1 MAHFNISDANIRSIS
16 EIIVGDIGDFYPYI
30 SGPKIV
36 EMFNTGFGFND
47 SYERGNA
54 PIRWRYAAEKIRFLL
69 SAERADEF
77 FSHMLSHRFMM
88 TRCQCGEVEAREK
101 VQSVLEEFKC
111 IVKPSGLDI
120 AGTDGDY
127 HLVKIDN
134 DLISLGEGG
143 FAQVYYQKST
153 GLVVK
158 KLKRNLVVDQSSRHR
173 FKREFEIMKSLS
185 DVEGVLDVYDYSKEE
200 CSYTMETGDATL
212 LDRAQDLTDQRKTEV
227 LRELLQTMG
236 TVHSRNIIH
245 RDISPTNIFFVG
257 EKIKVADFGLGKNL
271 ETLSSYQT
279 RNTTNFGQYNYC
291 APEQLTYLKDGDK
304 RSDVYSLGRLINF
317 VMAGQPVNFA
327 HRFRGISEKATSLE
341 PSNRYQDA
349 GDLLEAF
356 NRKESLLMDENHR
369 KRILNSMKAG
379 AVEEASIG
387 WVLEK
392 TPEELCNLILDNR
405 WVCEWMV
412 DFAQLSSSNAAFV
425 VDSIRDGMQEACA
438 NSFEANDPFADIAYG
453 VLMGEA
459 PFDVK
464 ERACR
469 ILSYVAWD
477 VNRFHAQDLI
487 KNAENRGIEPSL
499 DDLLHRHIRSKP

>member
-1 MAHFNISDANIRSIS
+1 MTRFNISDADIRSIS
-16 EIIVGDIGDFYPYI
+16 EIIVGDTGDFYPYI

-36 EMFNTGFGFND
+36 EMFNSEFGFND

-54 PIRWRYAAEKIRFLL
+54 PTRWRYAAEKIRFLL
-69 SAERADEF
+69 SDERADEF

-101 VQSVLEEFKC
+101 VQSALEEFKR
-111 IVKPSGLDI
+111 IVKPSDLDI
-120 AGTDGDY
+120 TGTDGSY
-127 HLVKIDN
+127 HLVITDN

-143 FAQVYYQKST
+143 FAQAYYQKST

-158 KLKRNLVVDQSSRHR
+158 KLKRDLVVEESSRHR
-173 FKREFEIMKSLS
+173 FKREFDIMKSLF
-185 DVEGVLDVYDYSKEE
+185 DVEGVIDVYDYSKED

-212 LDRAQDLTDQRKTEV
+212 LDRAQDLTDQQKIEV

-257 EKIKVADFGLGKNL
+257 EKIKLADFGLGKNL
-271 ETLSSYQT
+271 EILSSYRT
-279 RNTTNFGQYNYC
+279 SSTNNFGQYYYC
-291 APEQLTYLKDGDK
+291 APEQLIYLKDGDK
-304 RSDVYSLGRLINF
+304 RSDVYSLGRLINY
-317 VMAGQPVNFA
+317 VMAGHPANFA
-327 HRFRGISEKATSLE
+327 HRFRGISEKATSQE

-349 GDLLEAF
+349 DELLEAF
-356 NRKESLLMDENHR
+356 DRKDSLVMDENYR

-379 AVEEASIG
+379 AVEEVSIG

-392 TPEELCNLILDNR
+392 TPEELCNLILDNM

-412 DFAQLSSSNAAFV
+412 DFAQLSSSHAAFV
-425 VDSIRDGMQEACA
+425 IDSIRDGMQEACA
-438 NSFEANDPFADIAYG
+438 NSFEANDPFANIAYG

-469 ILSYVAWD
+469 ILSYIAWV
-477 VNRFHAQDLI
+477 VNRFHAQGLI
-487 KNAENRGIEPSL
+487 KNAENQGIDPLL
-499 DDLLHRHIRSKP
+499 DDLLYELV